1 MIDLPK
7 KKPTTQNQNKN
18 KTKTPKGSKANLYG
32 FYVVKL
38 QNYSR
43 YTIAATKGLSKYLIS
58 WK

>member
-1 MIDLPK
+1 MIDLQK
-7 KKPTTQNQNKN
+7 KNHKKPHKKQ
-18 KTKTPKGSKANLYG
+18 KTNPKGSKANFYG

-43 YTIAATKGLSKYLIS
+43 YTIAATKGLSKYLMS